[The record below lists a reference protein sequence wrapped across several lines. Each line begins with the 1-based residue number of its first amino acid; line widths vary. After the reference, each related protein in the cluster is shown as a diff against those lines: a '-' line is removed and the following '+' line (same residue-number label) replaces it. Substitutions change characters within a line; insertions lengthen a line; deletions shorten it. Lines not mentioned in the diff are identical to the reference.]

1 MQELDKALTDL
12 AAEDVRRL
20 GDGALSRQ
28 ILEIIRCLEALE
40 SQYVRRAHELA
51 RRKTAAA

>member
-1 MQELDKALTDL
+1 MQQLDHATTEL

-20 GDGALSRQ
+20 SDGALSRE
-28 ILEIIRCLEALE
+28 ILDIIRCLEALE